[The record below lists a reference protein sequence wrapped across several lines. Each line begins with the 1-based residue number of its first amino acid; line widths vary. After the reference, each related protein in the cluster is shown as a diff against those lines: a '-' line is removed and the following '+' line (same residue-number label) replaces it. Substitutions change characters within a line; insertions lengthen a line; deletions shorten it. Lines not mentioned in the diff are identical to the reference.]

1 MPNWLFT
8 TPTVEEGPAGSGRL
22 FSFYK
27 LDKGVTIVRLPTG
40 NYAQLRYP
48 VDSELE
54 LYPEVFRGGYKHVV
68 NDATRENL
76 INANIGITQGNF
88 TQL

>member
-8 TPTVEEGPAGSGRL
+8 TPKVEEGPAGSGRL

-27 LDKGVTIVRLPTG
+27 LDKAVTIVRLPTG
-40 NYAQLRYP
+40 AYKQFRYL
-48 VDSELE
+48 VDSELD
-54 LYPEVFRGGYKHVV
+54 LYPEVYRGGYNHVV

-76 INANIGITQGNF
+76 INGNVGVTAGNF